1 MHELHVHH
9 HFHRE
14 GQPPPSFDVDIL
26 AAIKGLREQM
36 SKLQDALAANGQAEG
51 QLADAVNTL
60 ITNFLA
66 ELAAEPQKI
75 ADAVAKALADAGVSD
90 EQAAAA
96 VDAATAQTQA
106 LLAKVQAA
114 LDPSHNV
121 GVGTDTT
128 TATVAETTQDAG
140 AAEASTVSGGA
151 GDDSIEAGAG
161 EPAAPATTAEDGS
174 QTQVS

>member
-26 AAIKGLREQM
+26 AAIKGLREDM
-36 SKLQDALAANGQAEG
+36 GKLQDSIAAFNA
-51 QLADAVNTL
+51 ADGELTNVVNDLMTR
-60 ITNFLA
+60 FLA

-75 ADAVAKALADAGVSD
+75 ADAVSKALADAGASD
-90 EQAAAA
+90 EQSAAA

-106 LLAKVQAA
+106 LLAKVKAA

-121 GVGTDTT
+121 GAGTDTT
-128 TATVAETTQDAG
+128 TATVAETTQDA
-140 AAEASTVSGGA
+140 
-151 GDDSIEAGAG
+151 
-161 EPAAPATTAEDGS
+161 APPRPRR
-174 QTQVS
+174 

>member
-1 MHELHVHH
+1 MTHELHVHH

-14 GQPPPSFDVDIL
+14 GQPPPSFDADIL

-60 ITNFLA
+60 IADFLA

-75 ADAVAKALADAGVSD
+75 ADAVSKTLADAGASD

-121 GVGTDTT
+121 GAGTDTT

-140 AAEASTVSGGA
+140 A
-151 GDDSIEAGAG
+151 D